1 MTGFPAPEFDRQLQ
15 HLQKTV
21 DRERLARADAES
33 MASRSQRELQI
44 CRREVQLMESMAA
57 AANRADSFREIIL
70 FALEQLCTHLNWPV
84 GHAWLT
90 GADAP
95 HTLSSSTLWHLDPG
109 FAGGETFRS
118 ASQPLRYRPG
128 EGLPGMVH
136 ASRHSVWIGEI
147 LADEPLV
154 AGRGCHDAGLRA
166 ALALPVIVGEQV
178 MAVLELFGPTPGEV
192 GGDLLSLAG
201 FVGNQLGRVAER
213 QRAREQAIHDAFH
226 DPLTRLP
233 NRALFLDRLNRALLR
248 CLRND
253 DDTMAVLFVDA
264 DRFKVINDSL
274 GHVAGDTLI
283 RQIATR
289 LQTALQRHEK
299 ACTLARL
306 GGDEFAILLE
316 NINGAEDAVRIA
328 ENLLQQ
334 LQGQFTIG
342 SQEVYCSASIGIAL
356 VADHQAGD
364 ELLRDADL
372 AMHRAKRLGGSRWD
386 LFDQAMH
393 ASAFKR
399 MTLESDIRKSL
410 LENRFVVHYQPV
422 VDLRSGRISGFE
434 ALVRWNR
441 NDKGLVYP
449 NDFIPVAE
457 DTGLIIPLDLW
468 VMRDACRTLCDWQAE
483 FPSEQLTMSINLSTR
498 LFSLGNLSEQVRDIL
513 DSTGVDPACVRLEI
527 TETMAMSEPER
538 ALQLLKELR
547 ALGVQLSI
555 DDFGTGYSSLNYLH
569 RIPANIV
576 KIDRSFVSQMHDS
589 QECMQIIRTIMVLA
603 RNLGMKVIAEGPESP
618 AHVEQL
624 MALEC
629 DYGQGYFFSRPVPAS
644 EARHLLETAPFER
657 L

>member
-1 MTGFPAPEFDRQLQ
+1 
-15 HLQKTV
+15 
-21 DRERLARADAES
+21 
-33 MASRSQRELQI
+33 
-44 CRREVQLMESMAA
+44 
-57 AANRADSFREIIL
+57 
-70 FALEQLCTHLNWPV
+70 
-84 GHAWLT
+84 
-90 GADAP
+90 
-95 HTLSSSTLWHLDPG
+95 
-109 FAGGETFRS
+109 
-118 ASQPLRYRPG
+118 
-128 EGLPGMVH
+128 
-136 ASRHSVWIGEI
+136 
-147 LADEPLV
+147 
-154 AGRGCHDAGLRA
+154 
-166 ALALPVIVGEQV
+166 
-178 MAVLELFGPTPGEV
+178 
-192 GGDLLSLAG
+192 
-201 FVGNQLGRVAER
+201 
-213 QRAREQAIHDAFH
+213 
-226 DPLTRLP
+226 
-233 NRALFLDRLNRALLR
+233 
-248 CLRND
+248 
-253 DDTMAVLFVDA
+253 
-264 DRFKVINDSL
+264 
-274 GHVAGDTLI
+274 
-283 RQIATR
+283 
-289 LQTALQRHEK
+289 
-299 ACTLARL
+299 
-306 GGDEFAILLE
+306 
-316 NINGAEDAVRIA
+316 
-328 ENLLQQ
+328 
-334 LQGQFTIG
+334 
-342 SQEVYCSASIGIAL
+342 
-356 VADHQAGD
+356 
-364 ELLRDADL
+364 
-372 AMHRAKRLGGSRWD
+372 
-386 LFDQAMH
+386 
-393 ASAFKR
+393 